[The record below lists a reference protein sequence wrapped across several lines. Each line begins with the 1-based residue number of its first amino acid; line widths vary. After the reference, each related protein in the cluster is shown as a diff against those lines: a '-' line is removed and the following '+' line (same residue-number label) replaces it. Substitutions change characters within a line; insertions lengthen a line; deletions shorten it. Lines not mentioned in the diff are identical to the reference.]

1 MHQESMGGQCF
12 NENIQKQLHKQ
23 VQMTQNH
30 ILTPIERGYDS
41 SQN

>member
-12 NENIQKQLHKQ
+12 KEKIQKKLHKQ

-30 ILTPIERGYDS
+30 ILTPIES
-41 SQN
+41 

>member
-1 MHQESMGGQCF
+1 MHHESMGGKCF

-30 ILTPIERGYDS
+30 ILTPIES
-41 SQN
+41 